1 MSSKK
6 QQRLRRARRTR
17 IRIAEQGSVRVC
29 VNRSNAHISAS
40 LVSSDG
46 DKVMATASTQQ
57 ADVKAALEGNG
68 GGTTR
73 AAAVV
78 GKRIAGKAKE
88 LGLERVVFDRSGYA
102 YHGRVKALAEAA
114 RESGLQF

>member
-17 IRIAEQGSVRVC
+17 IRIAERGAVRVC
-29 VNRSNAHISAS
+29 VNRSNAHMSAS
-40 LVSSDG
+40 LVSSCG
-46 DKVMATASTQQ
+46 SKVHATASTQQ
-57 ADVKAALEGNG
+57 AELKSAVGGNG
-68 GGTTR
+68 GTI
-73 AAAVV
+73 AAAAEV
-78 GKRIAGKAKE
+78 GRKIADKAKE
-88 LGLERVVFDRSGYA
+88 LGFERVVFDRSGYA

>member
-17 IRIAEQGSVRVC
+17 IRIAEQGAVRVC
-29 VNRSNAHISAS
+29 VNRTNAHISAS
-40 LVSSDG
+40 LVSPSG

-68 GGTTR
+68 GTTV
-73 AAAVV
+73 AAAEV
-78 GKRIAGKAKE
+78 GRRIADKAKA
-88 LGLERVVFDRSGYA
+88 LGFERVVFDRSGYA
-102 YHGRVKALAEAA
+102 YHGRVKVLAEAA

>member
-29 VNRSNAHISAS
+29 VHRSNAHISAS
-40 LVSSDG
+40 LVSPG
-46 DKVMATASTQQ
+46 GEKVMATASTQQ
-57 ADVKAALEGNG
+57 ADVKAALGG
-68 GGTTR
+68 SGGTAR
-73 AAAVV
+73 AAAEV
-78 GKRIAGKAKE
+78 GRRIADKAKE
-88 LGLERVVFDRSGYA
+88 LGFERVVFDRSGYA